1 MNWIKIE
8 DREPNE
14 GQLVLVKGQINDEYS
29 ESNNL
34 QIGLVNWNYN
44 DREVK
49 GLHQIKDY
57 AYHSLDY
64 CNVTEWCEV
73 E

>member
-8 DREPNE
+8 DREPKE
-14 GQLVLVKGQINDEYS
+14 GQIVLVKGQIYGEN
-29 ESNNL
+29 SNRIT
-34 QIGLVNWNYN
+34 IGLVTWNYSLE
-44 DREVK
+44 DIK
-49 GLHQIKDY
+49 GLHQIKDF
-57 AYHSLDY
+57 AYHTLDY

>member
-8 DREPNE
+8 DREPKV
-14 GQLVLVKGQINDEYS
+14 GQLVLVKGHIYGED
-29 ESNNL
+29 SNRVT
-34 QIGLVNWNYN
+34 IGLVNWNYN
-44 DREVK
+44 NEDIK

-64 CNVTEWCEV
+64 CNVTEWCKV